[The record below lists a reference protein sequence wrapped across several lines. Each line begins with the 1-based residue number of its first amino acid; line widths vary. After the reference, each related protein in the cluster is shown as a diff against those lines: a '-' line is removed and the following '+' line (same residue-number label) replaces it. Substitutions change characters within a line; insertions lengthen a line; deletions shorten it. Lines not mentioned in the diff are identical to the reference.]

1 MTPLTDAPKS
11 LIIAVAGDLFAIP
24 VHVVCDI
31 LDLLPVTG
39 VPTARPFVNG
49 LINVRGRVVPLMDL
63 GLKIGLPPAIAT
75 PDSRF
80 VVIEVDIAGDNTL
93 VALRADKVHE
103 VAEFEM
109 VMAEEIPR
117 IGMRCRAEF
126 VRAVGRRNGRFVM
139 ALDLERLFVGG

>member
-1 MTPLTDAPKS
+1 MKSSSDSLKS
-11 LIIAVAGDLFAIP
+11 LIIGVAGDLFAIP

-63 GLKIGLPPAIAT
+63 GMKIGLSGATTT

-80 VVIEVDIAGDNTL
+80 VVIEQEIDGEETL

-103 VAEFEM
+103 VAEFEL
-109 VMAEEIPR
+109 VMSEEIPR

-126 VRAVGRRNGRFVM
+126 IRAVGRRQGRFVM
-139 ALDLERLFVGG
+139 VLDLERVFASD

>member
-1 MTPLTDAPKS
+1 MKPLSDHPKS

-39 VPTARPFVNG
+39 VPTARPDVNG

-63 GLKIGLPPAIAT
+63 GMRIGLPAAT
-75 PDSRF
+75 TSEESRF
-80 VVIEVDIAGDNTL
+80 VVIEMTIDGEETL

-103 VAEFEM
+103 VAEFESLLS
-109 VMAEEIPR
+109 EEVPR
-117 IGMRCRAEF
+117 IGLRCRTEF
-126 VRAVGRRNGRFVM
+126 IRAVGRRQGRFVM
-139 ALDLERLFVGG
+139 VLDLERVFASD

>member
-1 MTPLTDAPKS
+1 MKLWSDNSKS

-31 LDLLPVTG
+31 LDLLPVTS

-63 GLKIGLPPAIAT
+63 GMKIGLGAATTT

-80 VVIEVDIAGDNTL
+80 VVIELEIDGEETL

-103 VAEFEM
+103 VAEFEL
-109 VMAEEIPR
+109 VMAEEVPR
-117 IGMRCRAEF
+117 IGLRCRGEF
-126 VRAVGRRNGRFVM
+126 IRAMGRRQGRFVM
-139 ALDLERLFVGG
+139 VLDLERVFASD

>member
-1 MTPLTDAPKS
+1 MSSMSASLKS
-11 LIIAVAGDLFAIP
+11 LIIGVAGDLFAIP

-39 VPTARPFVNG
+39 VPTARAHVNG

-63 GLKIGLPPAIAT
+63 GMKIGLPAAVAT

-80 VVIEVDIAGDNTL
+80 VVIETFVGGEETM

-103 VAEFEM
+103 VAEFDL
-109 VMAEEIPR
+109 VLAEEIPR

-126 VRAVGRRNGRFVM
+126 VRAVGRRHGRFVM
-139 ALDLERLFVGG
+139 VLDLERVFAVD